1 MDWRDK
7 AACAAPGID
16 PGLFF
21 SPDSG
26 ERGRPR
32 ARCADDAREA
42 AALAVCASC
51 PVMEQCRAWAIQTGE
66 RHGVWG
72 GLTEGELEARVDL
85 KERCASL
92 KASLQTFPN
101 GRKTECKYGHPFDKE
116 NTRLNPNGSRSC
128 RACRRRIEAARQKQR
143 SAA

>member
-1 MDWRDK
+1 MDWRDQ
-7 AACAAPGID
+7 AACAAPEVD

-21 SPDSG
+21 SADSTN
-26 ERGRPR
+26 RGPVS
-32 ARCADDAREA
+32 DEEREA
-42 AALAVCASC
+42 AALAVCERC
-51 PVMEQCRAWAIQTGE
+51 PVMEQCRAWALASGE

-72 GLTEGELEARVDL
+72 GLTEGELEARIKL
-85 KERCASL
+85 KERVASL
-92 KASLQTFPN
+92 TFPS

-128 RACRRRIEAARQKQR
+128 RACRRRIEEARQKQR